1 MADNV
6 TPFRP
11 RRPTPKPTQR
21 GGGLSSHRGKA
32 VLVHALTLAAFGLSL
47 LLVLPSPFNLIAI
60 AVGIG
65 AFLIAYTNRAEAMPW
80 AQTHHEHALRT
91 LMIGYAIWIIASLL
105 LSLFGPLAVAIPF
118 VRFGVLIW
126 VAVRAGAGLVL
137 AILRKPIPHPRGVL
151 L

>member
-11 RRPTPKPTQR
+11 RRPPPKPVRR

-32 VLVHALTLAAFGLSL
+32 VLAHVLTLAAFGLSL
-47 LLVLPSPFNLIAI
+47 LLVLPSPFNLISM
-60 AVGIG
+60 AVGI
-65 AFLIAYTNRAEAMPW
+65 AAAALALANRAEAMPW

-91 LMIGYAIWIIASLL
+91 LIVGYAIWIIASLL

-126 VAVRAGAGLVL
+126 AGVRSGVGLVL
-137 AILRKPIPHPRGVL
+137 AVMRKPIPHPRGVL